1 MQNES
6 NKLEWNWHPKLPF
19 ENNPLFYWPL
29 NFKKIFKWYS
39 SMWLTVSEATIL
51 ALFSILSW
59 FYLQPSLEIC
69 QEFRFGWISQM
80 YLRNL
85 SLIFLVAGSLHLYF
99 YKFGKQNNKLK
110 YNSSELARNNKKF
123 IFGDQVLDNMFW
135 SLVSGVTLWTVYEVL
150 IIWSYAN
157 GKVPLMFWDDS
168 PTWFVLLFLLITM
181 WESLHFYVVHRL
193 LHWRPLYRIAHS
205 VHHRNINTGPWSG
218 ISMHPIEHLIYF
230 SSVLI
235 HFVIPS
241 HPIHLFF
248 HMYLMTL
255 NPLFGHTDFEGL
267 LIKGKK
273 RLAIGHFDH
282 QLHHRYFDCNY
293 GTSELPLDDWFDSF
307 HNGTPESNIR
317 IKERRRQI
325 HENLG

>member
-1 MQNES
+1 
-6 NKLEWNWHPKLPF
+6 
-19 ENNPLFYWPL
+19 
-29 NFKKIFKWYS
+29 
-39 SMWLTVSEATIL
+39 
-51 ALFSILSW
+51 
-59 FYLQPSLEIC
+59 
-69 QEFRFGWISQM
+69 M

-150 IIWSYAN
+150 FIWSYAN

-218 ISMHPIEHLIYF
+218 ISMHPIEHLLYF
-230 SSVLI
+230 SAILI
-235 HFVIPS
+235 HFIIPS
-241 HPIHLFF
+241 HPIHFIF
-248 HMYLMTL
+248 HLQQTGL
-255 NPLFGHTDFEGL
+255 RAIQGHSGYDQLVINNKNKAALPHASYF
-267 LIKGKK
+267 
-273 RLAIGHFDH
+273 HY
-282 QLHHRYFDCNY
+282 LHHKYFECNY
-293 GTSELPLDDWFDSF
+293 GEVTIPLDKWLGSF
-307 HNGTPESNIR
+307 HNGT
-317 IKERRRQI
+317 KKAQKK
-325 HENLG
+325 LFGK